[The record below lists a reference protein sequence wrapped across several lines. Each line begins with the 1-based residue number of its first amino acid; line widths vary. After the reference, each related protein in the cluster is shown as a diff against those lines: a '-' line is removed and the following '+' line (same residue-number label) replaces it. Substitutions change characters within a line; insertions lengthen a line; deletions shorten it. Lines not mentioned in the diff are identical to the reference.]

1 MNYTYRVTEE
11 LYIQLI
17 LFQYKNRNGIKKIL
31 FIAGNTLFLVIGI
44 YLLLAKNAYSIWTR
58 TAIALMLGITA
69 LTFVLRQ
76 KTVGLR
82 ARKAVEDLKEQQ
94 LLSADYFGIHTLI
107 FNNENLQLSYNKSRS
122 ELNYTE
128 VTGFVEQRDFYLIMH
143 GKHIFEIIPKDAIQT
158 EDVKGITE
166 KIRTAKKRMKEQ
178 TVLEL
183 EKEFELPCA
192 KKVYWEQSP
201 EDCAKALAEG
211 YRLYFLTTRAWLQG
225 HQLIRTIILLYGMF
239 MMIFNFGRVIGII
252 FVIIG
257 LLLNRQFIMAFSPLA
272 VAITKH
278 RLEQKCAD
286 GNYDEKS
293 CFLMQEGH
301 MATYNA
307 GEVQRAEIEK
317 INNCRWGSRYAYLY
331 TSNNQMLC
339 IASRG
344 FNEED
349 KIKLLEEIN
358 RG

>member
-1 MNYTYRVTEE
+1 MKFTYRVTEE

-17 LFQYKNRNGIKKIL
+17 LFQYKNENQIRRIL
-31 FIAGNTLFLVIGI
+31 LIAGNTLFLVIGI
-44 YLLLAKNAYSIWTR
+44 YLLFAKNAYSVWTR
-58 TAIALMLGITA
+58 IVIALMLGITA

-82 ARKAVEDLKEQQ
+82 ARKAVDDLMEQQ
-94 LLSADYFGIHTLI
+94 ILPADYFGIHTLI
-107 FNNENLQLSYNKSRS
+107 FNDENLQLSYHKSRS
-122 ELNYTE
+122 ELSYME
-128 VTGFVEQRDFYLIMH
+128 VTDFVDQRDFYLIMQ
-143 GKHIFEIIPKDAIQT
+143 GKHIFEIIPKDAIQP
-158 EDVKGITE
+158 EDVESITE
-166 KIRTAKKRMKEQ
+166 KIRTAKMRMKEQ
-178 TVLEL
+178 TILEL
-183 EKEFELPCA
+183 EKEFGLPCA

-211 YRLYFLTTRAWLQG
+211 YRLYFLTTRAWLQE
-225 HQLIRTIILLYGMF
+225 HQLIRIIILLYGIF
-239 MMIFNFGRVIGII
+239 MMIFNFSRVIGII

-257 LLLNRQFIMAFSPLA
+257 ILLNRQFIMAFSPLA

-278 RLEQKCAD
+278 RLEQKCED

-293 CFLMQEGH
+293 CFLMQEGR

-307 GEVQRAEIEK
+307 GEVQRTEIEK

>member
-1 MNYTYRVTEE
+1 MKFTYRVTEE

-17 LFQYKNRNGIKKIL
+17 LFQYKNENRIKRIL
-31 FIAGNTLFLVIGI
+31 FIAGNMLFLVMGV
-44 YLLLAKNAYSIWTR
+44 YLILAKNAYSIWAR
-58 TAIALMLGITA
+58 TVIALMLGITA

-82 ARKAVEDLKEQQ
+82 AKKAVDDLMKQQ
-94 LLSADYFGIHTLI
+94 LLPADYFGIHTLV
-107 FNNENLQLSYNKSRS
+107 FNNENLQLSYHKSRS
-122 ELNYTE
+122 ELSYME
-128 VTGFVEQRDFYLIMH
+128 VTDFVDQSDFYLIMR

-158 EDVKGITE
+158 EDVEGITE

-183 EKEFELPCA
+183 EKEFISPCA
-192 KKVYWEQSP
+192 KKIYWEQSP
-201 EDCAKALAEG
+201 EDYAKALAEG
-211 YRLYFLTTRAWLQG
+211 YRRYFLTTRAWLQG
-225 HQLIRTIILLYGMF
+225 HQLIRIIILLYGIF
-239 MMIFNFGRVIGII
+239 MMIFNFSRVIGII

-257 LLLNRQFIMAFSPLA
+257 ILLNRQFIMAFSPLA

-293 CFLMQEGH
+293 CFLMQEGY

-307 GEVQRAEIEK
+307 GEVQRTEIEK
-317 INNCRWGSRYAYLY
+317 INNCRWGSRYVYLY

>member
-1 MNYTYRVTEE
+1 MKFTYRVTEE

-17 LFQYKNRNGIKKIL
+17 LFQYKNENRIKRIL
-31 FIAGNTLFLVIGI
+31 FIAGNTLFLVMGV
-44 YLLLAKNAYSIWTR
+44 YLILAKNAYPIWAR
-58 TAIALMLGITA
+58 TVIALMLGITA

-82 ARKAVEDLKEQQ
+82 AKKAVDDLMKQQ
-94 LLSADYFGIHTLI
+94 LLPADYFGIHTLI
-107 FNNENLQLSYNKSRS
+107 FNNNNLQLSYNKSRS

-128 VTGFVEQRDFYLIMH
+128 VTDFAEQSDFYLIMH
-143 GKHIFEIIPKDAIQT
+143 GKHIFEIIPRDAIQT
-158 EDVKGITE
+158 EDVESITE

-183 EKEFELPCA
+183 EKEFELSCA

-201 EDCAKALAEG
+201 EDYAKALVEG
-211 YRLYFLTTRAWLQG
+211 YRLYFLTTHAWLQG
-225 HQLIRTIILLYGMF
+225 HQLIRIIILIYGIF
-239 MMIFNFGRVIGII
+239 MIIFNFSRVIGII

-257 LLLNRQFIMAFSPLA
+257 LLLNRQLIMVFSPLA
-272 VAITKH
+272 VALTKR
-278 RLEQKCAD
+278 RLDQKRAD

-293 CFLMQEGH
+293 CFLMQKGQ

-307 GEVQRAEIEK
+307 GEVQRTEIEK

-331 TSNNQMLC
+331 TANNQMLC
-339 IASRG
+339 IANKG